1 MKFTTAAT
9 ILASLVSPTMA
20 FRIAHLSSTTTA
32 RSAAKTAAS
41 RRRVATTFLPAT
53 NIAASSSSF
62 SLQSNYHHPRRQ
74 FTMKAP
80 LTTLRGGSSAL
91 FSTTTEESTTEE
103 ASSTAPKEIFRS
115 DYTPLPFKVSNVAM
129 NFDIRDGTTFVESE
143 LTIVQN
149 TGGGD
154 LVLDGEADA
163 LTLLSIS
170 LDGKDLVEGVDYT
183 IEGDTLTIGEALLPS
198 TADGTSVLKTKVEI
212 CPEKNTQLSGLY
224 KSGSMYCTQCEAMG
238 FRRITYYPDRP
249 DNMAI
254 FDSVRIEADKE
265 AYPVLLGN
273 GNKLEGGDVEGTDR
287 HYAVWEDPFPKPSY
301 LFCIVAGNLGSVS
314 SSYTTVPSGR
324 EVHLEVY
331 SEPENVSKLG
341 HALESLKKSMKW
353 DEDTFGLE
361 YDLDVYNVVA
371 VNDFNMGA
379 MENKGLNV
387 FNTAYCL
394 ADPKSATD
402 SDYERIESVIGH
414 EYFHNWTGNRV
425 TCRDWFQLTLKE

>member
-1 MKFTTAAT
+1 
-9 ILASLVSPTMA
+9 
-20 FRIAHLSSTTTA
+20 
-32 RSAAKTAAS
+32 
-41 RRRVATTFLPAT
+41 
-53 NIAASSSSF
+53 
-62 SLQSNYHHPRRQ
+62 
-74 FTMKAP
+74 
-80 LTTLRGGSSAL
+80 
-91 FSTTTEESTTEE
+91 
-103 ASSTAPKEIFRS
+103 
-115 DYTPLPFKVSNVAM
+115 M
-129 NFDIRDGTTFVESE
+129 NFDIRDGTTIVTSS
-143 LTIVQN
+143 LTIVPN
-149 TGGGD
+149 TADGD

-170 LDGKDLVEGVDYT
+170 LDEKELVEGIDYT
-183 IEGDTLTIGEALLPS
+183 IDGDTLIIPSSLLSS
-198 TADGTSVLKTKVEI
+198 TSSVLKTSVQI
-212 CPEKNTQLSGLY
+212 HPEENTQLSGLY

-254 FDSVRIEADKE
+254 FDRVRIEANKGE
-265 AYPVLLGN
+265 YPVLLGN
-273 GNKLEGGDVEGTDR
+273 GNKLEGGDVEDDSDR

-324 EVHLEVY
+324 KVHLEVY

-402 SDYERIESVIGH
+402 TDYERIESVIGH